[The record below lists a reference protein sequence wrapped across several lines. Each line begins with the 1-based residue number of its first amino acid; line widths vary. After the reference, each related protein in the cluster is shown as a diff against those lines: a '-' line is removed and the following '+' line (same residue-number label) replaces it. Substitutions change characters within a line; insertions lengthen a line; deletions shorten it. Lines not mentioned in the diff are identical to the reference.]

1 MMSVPAVWE
10 LIRKGI
16 LAHVNISGAV
26 RKSMFDG
33 AMTVK
38 KANVPC

>member
-1 MMSVPAVWE
+1 MMSFPAVWE

-16 LAHVNISGAV
+16 PAQVNSSGTL

-33 AMTVK
+33 VLTVK